1 MENYFLVKKGQKM
14 KLTKLLLST
23 FVLLSFLACASNH
36 NTKTEHNDKGKKML
50 PKLFGDKPHY
60 KLKIESHENDIDVF
74 FNGMRIYRN
83 STLTTSYTTYPV
95 NDLISTGNNEL
106 KVRLLATKSMNYTFK
121 SRSKFKISFIVKAE
135 GKEHV
140 LSVLQYTH
148 KEKET
153 FSGTTPSGTYSIDN
167 QLKPTG
173 EGDLT
178 IGEVKTSSMPMY
190 RTQKVKGLI
199 FTQNISVPTP
209 FPRWKFL
216 DSEDI
221 IDVNFDDLSMDAYQK
236 LKATPKIQALY
247 DQYSILHTAFKEK
260 NIHKILSMMEE
271 RTQEMDKAWYSKL
284 GFNKQD
290 MQEDFRK
297 MLNDDNWELVG
308 FDRDNHYFVLED
320 NNKVAYLNAIHFNKK
335 NVELSTTYKFSFR
348 YSKGKWI
355 LTR

>member
-1 MENYFLVKKGQKM
+1 MDTYEIMM
-14 KLTKLLLST
+14 KY
-23 FVLLSFLACASNH
+23 NH
-36 NTKTEHNDKGKKML
+36 YLWIPFFAIFTTLFATEPVISKNML
-50 PKLFGDKPHY
+50 PKLFGDKPSY
-60 KLKIESHENDIDVF
+60 RLKIEGKENKIEVF
-74 FNGMRIYRN
+74 FNGIRVYKDD
-83 STLTTSYTTYPV
+83 TLTSSYITYPL
-95 NDLISTGNNEL
+95 NDLIATGKNEL

-135 GKEHV
+135 GKEHI

-148 KEKET
+148 KEKEK
-153 FSGTTPSGTYSIDN
+153 FNGTTPAGTYSIDK
-167 QLKPTG
+167 QLKQTL

-178 IGEVKTSSMPMY
+178 IGEVKTSSMSMY
-190 RTQKVKGLI
+190 RTQKIKGLI
-199 FTQNISVPTP
+199 FTQSISVPTP

-260 NIHKILSMMEE
+260 NIHKILSILEE
-271 RTQEMDKAWYSKL
+271 RTQEMDKAWY
-284 GFNKQD
+284 GKQGTNRKD
-290 MQEDFRK
+290 MQEDFHK
-297 MLNDDNWELVG
+297 ILNDSNWELMG
-308 FDRDNHYFVLED
+308 FDKNKHYFFVED
-320 NNKVAYLNAIHFNKK
+320 NNKIAYLNAIAFNKT
-335 NVELSTTYKFSFR
+335 NADLRNSYHFQFR